1 MTENIGSLKGQ
12 ILLEAQQFSKKIEET
27 KDNLK
32 TLSSSAKSHST
43 EMNNSL
49 QKTEK
54 NLNDISKASAKAA
67 NDFNKSF
74 NKVNSSLRDVGMS
87 SDQIDKINKKI
98 KAANPQI
105 LENQIKDVR
114 AELTKLGLSE
124 KEIEKITKEMRNA
137 NKATRDFGAGLDEI
151 QRISLAM
158 GAAIVTGVGLSVKTA
173 ADFEAQMSRV
183 KGISGAT
190 GDEFE
195 DLKEKALELGAST
208 SKSASEIAIGFEDMA
223 AMGFNATQIMEAMP
237 GVIAAAEASGSD
249 LAKTSGIVAAALNAF
264 QMEAS
269 DATKVADILAM
280 TANISAA
287 SIDDMGYAL
296 KYVGPVANSL
306 GISLE
311 EVSAAI
317 GIMTNAGLDGSS
329 AGTSLRAALL
339 ALNNPAKEQEKMMKN
354 LGFSMRDNNGKAKS
368 LSDIFGDLTE
378 ATKDMTQAEKV
389 ATIAKL
395 VGTEAASGMI
405 AVMEGG
411 QDKLDEFTKS
421 LKNSGGASKEAAG
434 IMKDNLKGSVD
445 ELMGAFETAGIKLG
459 NEFIPMLTDLV
470 RKGADVVSAVGE
482 MDLSAVKSGLA
493 FAGTATAIALVISSI
508 GKLALAAKTLMISMG
523 PGGWLVAGL
532 SIIGGLLVAT
542 KMNQDELNE
551 VNLESVNVLQKQSDS
566 LSKNIEEYEK
576 LQSKSNLS
584 NEELLRFLD
593 INSEISKTSDPAA
606 IAKLRSEQEKLR
618 EKSGLSND
626 ELDRMVQLN
635 GDILKVV
642 PESNTVLSD
651 QGNVLMTNTDKAK
664 AFNNEQYEMIRL
676 ELEAQK
682 AKAESKMKQ
691 YLLDE
696 KNLISEIKGLKQSM
710 NDLDKEEEKQVR
722 LIGQIEADLAKA
734 EQDGNEAKANQLTY
748 ELGLQSKLLQDMKDK
763 RFEQA
768 QLLVEKT
775 KELDKLQ
782 EEIGKLD
789 EVKRKMVDVELQ
801 QAGINAKR
809 GEEIRTLDTEL
820 QKLEEAKK
828 KLHDKTPIQQRNTK
842 EYQEAVSAIQG
853 QIDKLQI
860 TKARIEEIIGK
871 AATLNKELDKDIY
884 KTVTVTNRT
893 IEEKVSINNRGRYG
907 RPAENYHTGGI
918 TGGGQMPTL
927 HVGGLASQFASAPLH
942 NEIDVRL
949 LQNEMVLTE
958 SQQANLMR
966 MIDAGLTFGN
976 GNAGNSSINQSYL
989 SEFANAIQE
998 LASRPVLLQI
1008 DGKTFA
1014 VATAPEMNIELG
1026 KLSNDKAFNKGMV
1039 RRL

>member
-27 KDNLK
+27 KNNLK
-32 TLSSSAKSHST
+32 DLSSTAKSHST

-54 NLNDISKASAKAA
+54 NLKDISQASEKAA
-67 NDFNKSF
+67 RDFNKSF
-74 NKVNSSLRDVGMS
+74 SQVNSSLRDVGLS

-98 KAANPQI
+98 KDANPQI

-137 NKATRDFGAGLDEI
+137 DKATQDFGAGLDEI

-173 ADFEAQMSRV
+173 AEFEAQMSRV

-195 DLKEKALELGAST
+195 NLKDKALELGAST
-208 SKSASEIAIGFEDMA
+208 SKSASEIALGFEDMA
-223 AMGFNATQIMEAMP
+223 AMGFNATQIIDAMP

-329 AGTSLRAALL
+329 AGTSLRAAIL
-339 ALNNPAKEQEKMMKN
+339 ALNNPAKEQEKIMKS
-354 LGFSMRDNNGKAKS
+354 LGFSIRDSNGDAKS
-368 LSDIFGDLTE
+368 LSEIFGDLTE
-378 ATKDMTQAEKV
+378 ATKDMTQADKV
-389 ATIAKL
+389 ATVAKL

-434 IMKDNLKGSVD
+434 IMKDNLKGTVD

-459 NEFIPMLTDLV
+459 NEFIPMLTDIV
-470 RKGADVVSAVGE
+470 REGAEVVSAIGE

-493 FAGTATAIALVISSI
+493 FAGTASAIALVISSI
-508 GKLALAAKTLMISMG
+508 GKLALAAKTLMVSMG
-523 PGGWLVAGL
+523 PGGWLIAGL
-532 SIIGGLLVAT
+532 SIVGGLLVAT
-542 KMNQDELNE
+542 KMNQAELNE
-551 VNLESVNVLQKQSDS
+551 VNLESINVLQRQSDS
-566 LSKNIEEYEK
+566 LSKNIEEYER
-576 LQSKSNLS
+576 LQSKSHLS

-593 INSEISKTSDPAA
+593 INSEITKTADPAA
-606 IAKLRSEQEKLR
+606 IAKLREEQDLLR
-618 EKSGLSND
+618 EKSGLSNN
-626 ELDRMVQLN
+626 ELDRMIQLN

-642 PESNTVLSD
+642 PESNTVLSE
-651 QGNVLMTNTDKAK
+651 QGNILMTNTDNAK

-696 KNLISEIKGLKQSM
+696 KNLVSEIKGLKQGM
-710 NDLDKEEEKQVR
+710 IDLDKEEADQVR
-722 LIGQIEADLAKA
+722 LIGKIEADLAKA
-734 EQDGNEAKANQLTY
+734 EQEGNETKANQLTY
-748 ELGLQSKLLQDMKDK
+748 ELGLQSKLLQDMKEK
-763 RFEQA
+763 KSEQA

-782 EEIGKLD
+782 QEIGKLD
-789 EVKRKMVDVELQ
+789 EVKRKMVDIELK

-809 GEEIRTLDTEL
+809 GEEVQSIEAAIS
-820 QKLEEAKK
+820 KL
-828 KLHDKTPIQQRNTK
+828 
-842 EYQEAVSAIQG
+842 QG
-853 QIDKLQI
+853 QKRALEQNTPAAQKNSEAYRDGVKQI
-860 TKARIEEIIGK
+860 ENQISELNTVKSRILDIIGQANNMNYVLGK
-871 AATLNKELDKDIY
+871 QIS
-884 KTVTVTNRT
+884 KT
-893 IEEKVSINNRGRYG
+893 VSINEVIRSSGGARNNIAHA
-907 RPAENYHTGGI
+907 PIYHTGGI
-918 TGGGQMPTL
+918 TGKGQMPTL
-927 HVGGLASQFASAPLH
+927 HVGGLANQFQSAPLH
-942 NEIDVRL
+942 NEVDVRL
-949 LQNEMVLTE
+949 LRNEMVLTE

-966 MIDAGLTFGN
+966 MIDAGMSGTGRQDGTNVELLAAISRLESIMRSGF
-976 GNAGNSSINQSYL
+976 NATVLMDGSEVGRLVAPAVNEELFSNAAGSSRS
-989 SEFANAIQE
+989 
-998 LASRPVLLQI
+998 
-1008 DGKTFA
+1008 
-1014 VATAPEMNIELG
+1014 LG
-1026 KLSNDKAFNKGMV
+1026 L
-1039 RRL
+1039 